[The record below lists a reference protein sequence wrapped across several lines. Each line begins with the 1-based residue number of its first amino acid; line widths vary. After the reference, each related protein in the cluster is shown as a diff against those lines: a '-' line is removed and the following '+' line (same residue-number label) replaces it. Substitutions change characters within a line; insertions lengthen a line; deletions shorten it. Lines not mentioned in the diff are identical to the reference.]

1 MATPIY
7 ALPEIWETGKLG
19 SDTDPIARLLLEIY
33 NQTQGIAAGTV
44 AGNPL
49 IISSTNFVPVT
60 TGAECTAAL
69 NFAIANLRSIGYT
82 VTDFNTW
89 SYYDAN
95 TSETIF
101 AWTIKYEDSEEL
113 ANVITTFDV
122 TAGDTAAFTFV
133 DGGTAIIDWGDGTIE
148 EIVTGTITHT
158 YPGHTG
164 VFEIRIFSDTLES
177 LTGFTAD
184 QFGNFTINSDTITEF
199 AIDNGSLVEE
209 LTLNCP
215 ALETL
220 NISSAP
226 LSGATTFDLSGFPA
240 LQSVK
245 INDCP
250 SITNLDF
257 TNCPLLTLIYCKDSP
272 ALASVNITGL
282 LLIENFA
289 ANNDILPV
297 SNINSILAALVASGV
312 ANGTCTINNQTP
324 AAAPT
329 GQGIVDAAA
338 LVTDGWTVTTD

>member
-148 EIVTGTITHT
+148 EIVTGSITHK
-158 YPGHTG
+158 YPGTTG
-164 VFEIRIFSDTLES
+164 VYNIRIFSDTIES
-177 LTGFTAD
+177 LSGFTAD
-184 QFGNFTINSDTITEF
+184 QFGDFTIDSDTMTAFVIG
-199 AIDNGSLVEE
+199 AAALVNAV
-209 LTLNCP
+209 TLNCP
-215 ALETL
+215 ALEAL
-220 NISSAP
+220 NITGAP
-226 LSGATTFDLSGFPA
+226 LSGATTFDLTGFPA

-245 INDCP
+245 INNCD

-257 TNCPLLTLIYCKDSP
+257 TDCALLTLIQCKDSA

-282 LLIENFA
+282 LLIETFHA
-289 ANNDILPV
+289 TNDVLPV
-297 SNINSILAALVASGV
+297 SNINAILAALAASGV
-312 ANGTCTINNQTP
+312 ANGTCDINNQTP